1 MTYLLLTRVKNA
13 IRELFHKPARLIYA
27 LLLLLLLGVSLFSGS
42 AGYETGEN
50 FRDISELY
58 AMVLAVYAVLTVI
71 STMAGLQSGAS
82 FYSMSDVNFLFCAP
96 FSNKRILIYGL
107 VRQLGTTA
115 IMGLLL
121 IFQYGWISNLYGITP
136 FDMIAIIL
144 GYVVVVFCSQLLA
157 MGIYSVSSGND
168 TRKRVIRAVIYAL
181 CIVAVVYVF
190 VPAFQAEEKLNAIVR
205 QANHPALYFL
215 PVAGWMKA
223 FAQGLMEG
231 NYLLACCG
239 LGAAFVCT
247 GLFVL
252 IIFKLNA
259 DYYEDVLASTEVSF
273 SAITAKKEGR
283 VAEAAPRKV

>member
-1 MTYLLLTRVKNA
+1 MPSESCSIN
-13 IRELFHKPARLIYA
+13 PARLIYA
-27 LLLLLLLGVSLFSGS
+27 LLFLLLLGVSLFSGS

-144 GYVVVVFCSQLLA
+144 GYVVVVFALNSLPWEFIRYQA
-157 MGIYSVSSGND
+157 VMI
-168 TRKRVIRAVIYAL
+168 RKRVIRAVIYAL

-205 QANHPALYFL
+205 QANHPALYFCRL
-215 PVAGWMKA
+215 PG
-223 FAQGLMEG
+223 G
-231 NYLLACCG
+231 
-239 LGAAFVCT
+239 
-247 GLFVL
+247 
-252 IIFKLNA
+252 
-259 DYYEDVLASTEVSF
+259 
-273 SAITAKKEGR
+273 
-283 VAEAAPRKV
+283 